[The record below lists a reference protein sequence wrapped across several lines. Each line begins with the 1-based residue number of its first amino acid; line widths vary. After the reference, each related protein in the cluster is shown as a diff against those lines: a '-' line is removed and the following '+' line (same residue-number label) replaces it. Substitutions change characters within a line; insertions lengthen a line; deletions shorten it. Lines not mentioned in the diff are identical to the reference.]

1 MKITP
6 HENYDDARYPD
17 LASIEKKIRLQGIRR
32 KGSAVFAMAVA
43 TAMTMT
49 MCGANAAGFTE
60 NASNTAQETSSLA
73 AANGTAAAT
82 SEETDQYATALAGS
96 IAIETTSL
104 AGDIYMPE
112 VTDPKVATVN
122 PSTGND
128 SLDLSIAGRKMADEP
143 TETSIGD

>member
-17 LASIEKKIRLQGIRR
+17 LASIEKKIRLQGVKR
-32 KGSAVFAMAVA
+32 KGTAAFAMAVA

-49 MCGANAAGFTE
+49 MCGSNVAGFTE
-60 NASNTAQETSSLA
+60 NATNAAQETSSLG
-73 AANGTAAAT
+73 AANGTASAT
-82 SEETDQYATALAGS
+82 SEETDQYETALAGS

-112 VTDPKVATVN
+112 ETNSTIGTVVSTTD
-122 PSTGND
+122 ND
-128 SLDLSIAGRKMADEP
+128 SLDLNLAGKVMADEP
-143 TETSIGD
+143 TETSIGY